1 MNTQRKK
8 VVLVITDGIG
18 FNDSCK
24 HNAFCDAVKPTYNYL
39 FRSVPHS
46 MVKTSG
52 LAVGLPEGQM
62 GNSEVGHMSIGSGRV
77 LYQNLVKINKAIED
91 KSIEKNPLLKNLLKN
106 SNDIHLI
113 GLISDG
119 GVHSHINHTIALA
132 KIAKQN
138 GNKVYIHMITDGR
151 DVDPKSA
158 TTNLSQIEAICDDD
172 IILATISGRYYTM
185 DRDNRWDRVEKGYRV
200 IVEAMPK
207 TKKTPQEYI
216 LNSYNDNITDEFI
229 EPVAFGDYE
238 GIKDND
244 GVLFTNFRNDRAREI
259 SKAIGLKDFDEF
271 KRNNLNIN
279 IVTMTEYDKSYPFP
293 VLFESEKLKNILG
306 EVISSHNLTQF
317 HTAET
322 EKYAHVT
329 FFFNGGVEEPFI
341 NETRVLIPSPKIST
355 YDLKPQMSAPQVG
368 EAVVKAIGEEYDF
381 IVVNFANGDMVGHTG
396 VYEAGVKAVESVDLE
411 LGNIL
416 KKSKEKNY
424 SVIIVSDHGNV
435 EMMKDKNGNILTNHT
450 TFDVFCFVVD
460 KNIKK
465 IKNGR
470 LSNIAPTV
478 LKLMGLQ
485 IPKEMD
491 EALF

>member
-1 MNTQRKK
+1 
-8 VVLVITDGIG
+8 
-18 FNDSCK
+18 
-24 HNAFCDAVKPTYNYL
+24 
-39 FRSVPHS
+39 
-46 MVKTSG
+46 
-52 LAVGLPEGQM
+52 
-62 GNSEVGHMSIGSGRV
+62 
-77 LYQNLVKINKAIED
+77 
-91 KSIEKNPLLKNLLKN
+91 
-106 SNDIHLI
+106 
-113 GLISDG
+113 
-119 GVHSHINHTIALA
+119 
-132 KIAKQN
+132 
-138 GNKVYIHMITDGR
+138 
-151 DVDPKSA
+151 
-158 TTNLSQIEAICDDD
+158 
-172 IILATISGRYYTM
+172 M

-271 KRNNLNIN
+271 KRSTLNIN
-279 IVTMTEYDKSYPFP
+279 IATMTEYDKSYPFA

-306 EVISSHNLTQF
+306 EVISNHNLTQF

-411 LGNIL
+411 LGKIL

-435 EMMKDKNGNILTNHT
+435 EMMKDKKGNTLTNHT
-450 TFDVFCFVVD
+450 TFDVFCFVID

-465 IKNGR
+465 IKNGK